1 MTDLRRAVVATIVVG
16 LVAAG
21 CGGGA
26 SSHHPQ
32 AQSQLPRTPV
42 QTAAPPP
49 SLPQTPAFVPAG
61 AVVPAGPPVAVPQPI
76 DIPENSYA
84 PEQVSQIG
92 TMEIPKLNLVHPVYQ
107 GVTLNNIDLGPSHW
121 PGTAE
126 PGQVGNTVFAGHR
139 VTRSRPFRNI
149 DRLEIGDKVVF
160 DVNGSRSSYHVTAS
174 MVVEAKDSWISD
186 QTPTPTGTIYACHPP
201 GSVAQRF
208 VVRLALDSPTA

>member
-1 MTDLRRAVVATIVVG
+1 MTGLRRALVAIVVVG
-16 LVAAG
+16 IVAAG
-21 CGGGA
+21 CGRAA
-26 SSHHPQ
+26 SPYHPQ

-42 QTAAPPP
+42 QIAAPHP
-49 SLPQTPAFVPAG
+49 SPAPAPVPAG
-61 AVVPAGPPVAVPQPI
+61 AVVPAGPPVAVPEPV

-84 PEQVSQIG
+84 PEPVSQIG
-92 TMEIPKLNLVHPVYQ
+92 TMEIPKLNLVHPVYE

-149 DRLEIGDKVVF
+149 DRLGVGDKVVF
-160 DVNGSRSSYHVTAS
+160 EVNGSRSSYHVTAS
-174 MVVEAKDSWISD
+174 MVVDAKDSWISD
-186 QTPTPTGTIYACHPP
+186 QTPTPTGTLYACHPP